1 MRGSS
6 ALNGSQNN
14 QPAKTQPQ
22 QEAELVEYLKSLTKR
37 GLPPTREITRNFAS
51 QIAKEPLGEKWVARF
66 LKRNDAHLIH
76 RWTPGMDA
84 LRHRADSE
92 AKYNLYFDL
101 LHQKI
106 IEYKVEPRHTDN
118 MDEKDFMIGVIGRSK
133 RIFSRR
139 M

>member
-37 GLPPTREITRNFAS
+37 GLPPTREMARDFAS

-66 LKRNDAHLIH
+66 LERNDAHLIR

-92 AKYNLYFDL
+92 AKYDLYFDL
-101 LHQKI
+101 RYQKI
-106 IEYKVEPRHTDN
+106 KGYKVEPRHTYN
-118 MDEKDFMIGVIGRSK
+118 MDEKGFMIGVTGRSK